1 MLHPAR
7 QYLPNSKK
15 YLFAGMMYLDEDVPM
30 SPAERALPPSLLP
43 RASLGHLVACG
54 PACLFGAMHATRH
67 LASRLAQ
74 TSMEGGGSHSISFF
88 QTCCARLRR
97 LLRGCRPSVGA
108 RTSTAWSADFGAGSH
123 AAAAALSPVASF
135 LFARH
140 IACVTS
146 AVNNLYVQEDAPSIP
161 VAAAAAVV

>member
-74 TSMEGGGSHSISFF
+74 TSIEGGGSHSISFF

-97 LLRGCRPSVGA
+97 LLRGCRPSAVARRANVVGRLWSRVA
-108 RTSTAWSADFGAGSH
+108 RGGGGPEPRHKLPCARP
-123 AAAAALSPVASF
+123 PVS
-135 LFARH
+135 L
-140 IACVTS
+140 
-146 AVNNLYVQEDAPSIP
+146 PP
-161 VAAAAAVV
+161 